1 MTIAI
6 TGATSMIGIATIKEC
21 IKQQVNVIAFARS
34 NSLNISRVPKSEY
47 VKVVACDLDGMG
59 ELKDCGLSADVL
71 IHFGW
76 TFTDKVG
83 RNDPAKQMMNV
94 QFTLDAVSL
103 ANRLGCKKFIGA
115 GSQAEYGTPNTI
127 LKDDTPVNPLIPYG
141 IAKYAAGRFS
151 KIECEKIGMEYNW
164 VRILSVYGEHDNKGT
179 LLSQLLYNAK
189 NNLPMGLSG
198 CEQIWDYL
206 HEDDA
211 GAAFVAVAKKGV
223 DGRVY
228 NLGSGIGRPLKEYVQ
243 EVIATVNPK
252 YNPDFGK
259 YPYSP
264 IQPMYLVA
272 DISALT
278 EDTRWKPKIDF
289 KEGIEKMVSVE
300 KDDMNT
306 VDVSFVHVGGG
317 KIQL

>member
-6 TGATSMIGIATIKEC
+6 TGATSMIGVATIKEC
-21 IKQQVNVIAFARS
+21 IKQHINVIAFAR
-34 NSLNISRVPKSEY
+34 NDSLNISRVPKSEY
-47 VKVVACDLDGMG
+47 VKVIACDLGGMG
-59 ELKDCGLSADVL
+59 EVKGCGLSADVF

-141 IAKYAAGRFS
+141 IAKYAAGRFA

-189 NNLPMGLSG
+189 NNLLMGLSG

-243 EVIATVNPK
+243 EVITTVDSK

-264 IQPMYLVA
+264 TQPMYLVA
-272 DISALT
+272 DISVLT
-278 EDTRWKPKIDF
+278 EDTGWKPKIDF

-306 VDVSFVHVGGG
+306 VDVSLYMGGG
-317 KIQL
+317 KVQL